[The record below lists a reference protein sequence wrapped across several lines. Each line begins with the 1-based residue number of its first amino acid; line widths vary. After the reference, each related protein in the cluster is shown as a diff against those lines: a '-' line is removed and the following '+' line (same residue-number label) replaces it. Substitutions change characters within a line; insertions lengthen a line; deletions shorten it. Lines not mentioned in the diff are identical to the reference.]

1 MRQIPYSFEC
11 EPYGDF
17 VVVTPLIS
25 KGRLRIY
32 YKGENRNGGFI
43 TDEFSVKLEKS
54 LPYTPVVGDYDEE
67 TGDFRSHNMDRNVAA
82 IYGIVPENPNTSWEP
97 HVDKDGVQR
106 TYLCCDV
113 YLYTGRYD
121 AAKAIIGKSHS
132 MELNRD
138 SMRGDWE
145 RRGMHEVYV
154 YRDAY
159 FDGLCVLGDNVEPC
173 FEGSGFF
180 SHETGAIKILE
191 DYVRSKTNILEDV
204 GLGGKNM
211 DEDKVLD
218 FEEVMPEV
226 EAEIEVETS
235 NDFEEVEKPNS
246 DEVDLVQ
253 EEEEDKEEETPTPD
267 PDPDPVDDPTD
278 DNGGDDS
285 GNDGT
290 DTEMALDEEEDED
303 KEKEEEDEEMES
315 DSVSVVEDEKE
326 EEDEKKR
333 GCYVELEA
341 SFDDIMGLFP
351 IVAEQ
356 FENLNNKILEFETT
370 TATLETKV
378 QELESSLAVYQE
390 KEQEEINAQKESLL
404 KEYSKYLDDEALN
417 EISEKASDYSVES
430 LEKELLFTAKKANPN
445 FLKVQDGATFA
456 SLRTQGKE
464 GIYRILENYKQ
475 KQKNS

>member
-17 VVVTPLIS
+17 VAVTPLIS

-43 TDEFSVKLEKS
+43 TDEFSARLEKS

-67 TGDFRSHNMDRNVAA
+67 SGDFRSHNLDRNVAA
-82 IYGIVPENPNTSWEP
+82 IYGIVPENPNTAWEP

-106 TYLCCDV
+106 NYLCCDV

-138 SMRGDWE
+138 SMRGNWE
-145 RRGMHEVYV
+145 RRGLHEVYV
-154 YRDAY
+154 YQDAF
-159 FDGLCVLGDNVEPC
+159 FDGLCVLGDGIEPC

-204 GLGGKNM
+204 GLGGKRM
-211 DEDKVLD
+211 EEDKVLD
-218 FEEVMPEV
+218 FEQQEPEI

-235 NDFEEVEKPNS
+235 NDFEEMEKPNS
-246 DEVDLVQ
+246 DEIDSVQ
-253 EEEEDKEEETPTPD
+253 EEEEEEEEVQTENPETPETSETTD
-267 PDPDPVDDPTD
+267 PDD
-278 DNGGDDS
+278 GDS
-285 GNDGT
+285 SA
-290 DTEMALDEEEDED
+290 EAALDDEDED
-303 KEKEEEDEEMES
+303 EDEEKDEDEEAESDAAVVEEEKEE
-315 DSVSVVEDEKE
+315 KE
-326 EEDEKKR
+326 EDRRHCTISLDASIDEI
-333 GCYVELEA
+333 EQ
-341 SFDDIMGLFP
+341 FFP
-351 IVAEQ
+351 IVTEQ
-356 FENLNNKILEFETT
+356 FENLNNKILEFETI

-390 KEQEEINAQKESLL
+390 KEQEEIRLQKELL
-404 KEYSKYLDDEALN
+404 LEEYSKYLDEEVLDD
-417 EISEKASDYSVES
+417 IREKTSDYSVEN